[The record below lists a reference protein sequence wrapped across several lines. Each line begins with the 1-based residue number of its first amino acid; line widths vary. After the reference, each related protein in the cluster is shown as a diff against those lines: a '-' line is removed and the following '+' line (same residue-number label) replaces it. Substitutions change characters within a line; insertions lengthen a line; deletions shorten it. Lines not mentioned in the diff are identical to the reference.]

1 MNVLQKLVK
10 GNGDTWIGTFFFSFI
25 FGLLGIGFTTII
37 SEHTTS
43 CYYPVTLAGS
53 NAYPY
58 IIKGDVDWAEDHTAY
73 RFDSVKERSEALE
86 SLVQCASK

>member
-10 GNGDTWIGTFFFSFI
+10 GDGDTWFGTFFFSLI
-25 FGLLGIGFTTII
+25 FGLLGIVFTALI

-53 NAYPY
+53 NADPY

-73 RFDSVKERSEALE
+73 RFDSAEKRSEALE
-86 SLVQCASK
+86 SLIQCASK